1 MDIKY
6 LHFLQ
11 GIRESA
17 PEWFNDLIQFITD
30 IGILF
35 ILIPML
41 IYFCIDKKKGRF
53 VLISLSVTSALNV
66 FIKNIFCVYRPWI
79 RSDLI
84 KPTETAIKGAGGYS
98 FPSSHTTGAAS
109 SLGAVAFVYRKKKLI
124 MIPCICLVLLVAFS
138 RNYLGVHTPQD
149 VLVALLES
157 VGMIFVINAVL
168 KKNESSDKGNRMF
181 YIVTVAVTLLVMIFM
196 CLKNYPVD
204 YDAAGNIL
212 MDPKNS
218 VASFTAK
225 AGLLTGI
232 FAALM
237 LEEKFIDFGTDDVKL
252 SRRIVRAVIGA
263 VMLLIASMLS
273 VVISNV
279 FPIKWVSAF
288 VQNALMYF
296 IFLFFTPFIFTKI
309 EARKH

>member
-1 MDIKY
+1 M
-6 LHFLQ
+6 
-11 GIRESA
+11 
-17 PEWFNDLIQFITD
+17 
-30 IGILF
+30 
-35 ILIPML
+35 
-41 IYFCIDKKKGRF
+41 
-53 VLISLSVTSALNV
+53 
-66 FIKNIFCVYRPWI
+66 
-79 RSDLI
+79 
-84 KPTETAIKGAGGYS
+84 
-98 FPSSHTTGAAS
+98 
-109 SLGAVAFVYRKKKLI
+109 
-124 MIPCICLVLLVAFS
+124 LLVAFS

-157 VGMIFVINAVL
+157 VGMIFLINAVL

-181 YIVTVAVTLLVMIFM
+181 YIVMVAVTLLVMIFM

-212 MDPKNS
+212 MDPKNA

-273 VVISNV
+273 VAISNV

-309 EARKH
+309 EAHKH